1 MLTLL
6 GRPQRFCDGR
16 PRREFLK
23 VGALACAG
31 LSLPQLLAAQALAGS
46 RRSSKAV
53 IMVYLSGGPPH
64 QDMFD
69 LKPEAPR
76 EIRGEFSPIATN
88 VPGIQI
94 CEHLPRIAAMMD
106 KFVAIRSLVGAH
118 DRHASFQCLTGHTEA
133 GQPQGGWPA
142 IGAVVSHLLGPAS
155 VGRSLRDRQ
164 RVSEK
169 PAYTAR
175 PADAS
180 VPPAIDLSQQM
191 AHKPYNLPGPGF
203 LGLAHA
209 PFRPAEETLADMTLL
224 ESIGQERLA
233 DRRSLLSRFD
243 QLRRQVDAR
252 ASATGLDTFTE
263 QALDVLTSN
272 RLVAAL
278 DLEREDPRVR
288 ARYGV
293 DQPDAVAPRF
303 GSKGYGALM
312 SRLLLARRVVEAGA
326 RLVTCSFADFD
337 WHGKNFE
344 TGKRVLPLLDQGVSA
359 LVTDLHER
367 GLDRDVTVIVWGEF
381 GRTPKINERAG
392 RDHWPN
398 VACALLAGGG
408 MRTGQVIGA
417 TDRLAAEAVERPVHF
432 QEVFA
437 TLYHNLGINA
447 ASTTLSDLNG
457 RPHYLADAQQPIREL
472 I

>member
-1 MLTLL
+1 MLNIL
-6 GRPQRFCDGR
+6 GQSQRLCDR
-16 PRREFLK
+16 VPRREFLK
-23 VGALACAG
+23 VGALAAGG
-31 LSLPQLLAAQALAGS
+31 LSLPQLLAAEARAGTRS
-46 RRSSKAV
+46 SSKAV

-69 LKPEAPR
+69 LKPDAPR
-76 EIRGEFSPIATN
+76 EVRGEFSPIATN
-88 VPGIQI
+88 VPGLQV
-94 CEHLPRIAAMMD
+94 CQHLPRIAAMMD
-106 KFVAIRSLVGAH
+106 KFVAIRSLVGAQEK
-118 DRHASFQCLTGHTEA
+118 HASFQCLTGHTEVS
-133 GQPQGGWPA
+133 QPQGGWPA
-142 IGAVVSHLLGPAS
+142 IGAVVSKVLGPK
-155 VGRSLRDRQ
+155 DRA
-164 RVSEK
+164 V
-169 PAYTAR
+169 PAA
-175 PADAS
+175 
-180 VPPAIDLSQQM
+180 VDLSQQM

-203 LGLAHA
+203 LGLPHA
-209 PFRPAEETLADMTLL
+209 PFRPSGETLEDMVRL
-224 ESIGQERLA
+224 EAISLERLA
-233 DRRSLLSRFD
+233 DRRALLTRFD
-243 QLRRQVDAR
+243 QLRRRVDSIAPD
-252 ASATGLDTFTE
+252 AGLDAFTE
-263 QALDVLTSN
+263 QALGVLTSN
-272 RLVAAL
+272 RLVEAL
-278 DLEREDPRVR
+278 DLEREDPQVR
-288 ARYGV
+288 ARYGQ

-337 WHGKNFE
+337 WHGKTFE

-367 GLDRDVTVIVWGEF
+367 GMDRDVTVIVWGEF

-408 MRTGQVIGA
+408 MRTGQMIGA

-437 TLYHNLGINA
+437 TLYSNLGIDG
-447 ASTTLSDLNG
+447 STTVSDLNG
-457 RPHYLADAQQPIREL
+457 RPQYLADQRPIAEL